1 MTVTAVT
8 LRAIPGHNP
17 PLASRTPQECQY
29 RSGMSAA
36 EYAARY
42 GGMPEAKF
50 GSNENA
56 AGVSPSAVEAVRP
69 TSEGIHRYPP
79 MQDDGFREILRP
91 DDFTY
96 DVDAI
101 RAAVDASTRLVF
113 LCSPNNPTGTTCP
126 PVNRPEFSG
135 GDNPSGTLITPAG
148 VVPVLDEVYHHRSDS
163 PRSSFEILD
172 DDVILIHSFQQ
183 GLWIGGGETRFRHCQ
198 GEHRARSCGVPI
210 AVSHRCP
217 DAGCRDSRMT
227 GRRLCGTDCCRGSF
241 GPLHVGRPAGVDGDG
256 SVVEPG
262 QLHPVSPKR
271 CDGGDALYEAL
282 LSRGIIVR
290 PLAGFYLPDCLRVSV
305 GTSEENNRLLAALE
319 GALEE
324 IIRRNAPGGQ

>member
-17 PLASRTPQECQY
+17 PLASRTLQECQY

-126 PVNRPEFSG
+126 PEE
-135 GDNPSGTLITPAG
+135 ITHLARSLPR
-148 VVPVLDEVYHHRSDS
+148 PVLCRYWTRCTTTVPTVRGAHSRFLMTMS
-163 PRSSFEILD
+163 SSFT
-172 DDVILIHSFQQ
+172 VFSK
-183 GLWIGGGETRFRHCQ
+183 
-198 GEHRARSCGVPI
+198 A
-210 AVSHRCP
+210 
-217 DAGCRDSRMT
+217 
-227 GRRLCGTDCCRGSF
+227 F
-241 GPLHVGRPAGVDGDG
+241 G
-256 SVVEPG
+256 
-262 QLHPVSPKR
+262 
-271 CDGGDALYEAL
+271 
-282 LSRGIIVR
+282 
-290 PLAGFYLPDCLRVSV
+290 LAGARLGFAIAKASIAREVAAYRLPFHIGAL
-305 GTSEENNRLLAALE
+305 TLAA
-319 GALEE
+319 GIA
-324 IIRRNAPGGQ
+324 A